1 LAALRMIKRPAF
13 LLGAAI
19 EAVEPEGPV
28 LLVAH
33 PEKVK
38 HARAIMS
45 RPRIWYLYLFMRKAY
60 SIPD

>member
-1 LAALRMIKRPAF
+1 MIKRPA
-13 LLGAAI
+13 LLPLGAAI